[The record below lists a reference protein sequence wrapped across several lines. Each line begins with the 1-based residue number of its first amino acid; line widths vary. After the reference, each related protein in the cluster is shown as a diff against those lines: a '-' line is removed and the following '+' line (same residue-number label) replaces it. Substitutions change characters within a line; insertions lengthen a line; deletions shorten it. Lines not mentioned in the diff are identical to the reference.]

1 MIHKSYIL
9 PGLSQFID
17 KTVLSQYPPTS
28 VKRIL
33 ASGAIALYLNRKSDI
48 VDTVLNNPM
57 ISSLGISTPDSMV
70 DLEALRDVY
79 KAEIAKAGFMRI
91 HFPILGDVDF
101 TAEDVDTLYRIIV
114 SLSMP
119 ATSVIPSPQTS
130 Y

>member
-28 VKRIL
+28 FKRII
-33 ASGAIALYLNRKSDI
+33 ASGAIALYLNKNADI

-57 ISSLGISTPDSMV
+57 ISSLGISTPDNMV

-101 TAEDVDTLYRIIV
+101 TAEDVDTLYRIIM
-114 SLSMP
+114 SLSTP